1 MKITKSFVDKAT
13 APANKDQIFYRDEEL
28 KGFALRITSS
38 GTKSFVVE
46 KLIGNKV
53 KRITLGKYGALSV
66 EQARKEAQKLI
77 GQIVTGKDPV
87 AEKQAAR
94 VKGVTLKEVF
104 EAYLAARKSLKSSTI
119 KGYKNV
125 YDLALSKW
133 HSKPIVEISKDMIAA
148 HHKSLGENHGEAYAN
163 LTMRFLRALFNF
175 AAAKYED
182 TQGKSL
188 ILENPTKRLSQT
200 RAWYRVERRKTMIKS
215 HELAVWYQ
223 GVQQLLTVRSLD
235 NAMMWQDYFLLVL
248 FTGLRR
254 TEAAS
259 IRASR
264 VDLKSKTFTVYDTK
278 NHEDHTLPMSDFLF
292 DLFERRIKANPG
304 SEFIFPSNS
313 ASGHIT
319 DPKKAVAR
327 IVETSGITFTT
338 HDLRRT
344 FITLAESLD
353 IAAYTLKR
361 LLNHKMRNDVTAGYI
376 VADVERLRKPMQL
389 ITDNLLKAIEIA

>member
-1 MKITKSFVDKAT
+1 MTLRPAMKITKSFVDKAT

-223 GVQQLLTVRSLD
+223 GVQQ
-235 NAMMWQDYFLLVL
+235 
-248 FTGLRR
+248 
-254 TEAAS
+254 
-259 IRASR
+259 
-264 VDLKSKTFTVYDTK
+264 
-278 NHEDHTLPMSDFLF
+278 
-292 DLFERRIKANPG
+292 
-304 SEFIFPSNS
+304 
-313 ASGHIT
+313 
-319 DPKKAVAR
+319 
-327 IVETSGITFTT
+327 
-338 HDLRRT
+338 
-344 FITLAESLD
+344 
-353 IAAYTLKR
+353 
-361 LLNHKMRNDVTAGYI
+361 
-376 VADVERLRKPMQL
+376 
-389 ITDNLLKAIEIA
+389 